1 MSSDPKNTALVVG
14 GGFAGMQAS
23 LVLAERGHRV
33 VLVEKQPAI
42 GGLFPLLDNQ
52 FPTQSCG
59 VCFMACDTPTYC
71 PFVQCDLHENVEV
84 LPFTAVDK
92 VEGKAGDFRVALTQS
107 PSCVDPDKCTD
118 CGACEAVCPVSV

>member
-71 PFVQCDLHENVEV
+71 PFVQCELHENVEI
-84 LPFTAVDK
+84 LPSARVEA
-92 VEGKAGDFRVALTQS
+92 VEGKAGEFRVRLSHAAT
-107 PSCVDPDKCTD
+107 CVDR
-118 CGACEAVCPVSV
+118 E